1 MNRQQRKRSRAFN
14 WGHWNEDR
22 TQFRRSQINEYKSRR
37 SQKAISAYSIGAR
50 GCHSTLSGPA
60 HTFGPSGV
68 AKVRWRKPL
77 PAIIADAIANSRG
90 LSARLQRG
98 MYMPDEGGKS
108 FAEALERAIIR
119 SQSSVPLLNGPAPE
133 LPAEELKKP
142 MARYRRF

>member
-1 MNRQQRKRSRAFN
+1 MTN
-14 WGHWNEDR
+14 
-22 TQFRRSQINEYKSRR
+22 SQAVI
-37 SQKAISAYSIGAR
+37 
-50 GCHSTLSGPA
+50 
-60 HTFGPSGV
+60 
-68 AKVRWRKPL
+68 
-77 PAIIADAIANSRG
+77 
-90 LSARLQRG
+90 ARLERG

>member
-1 MNRQQRKRSRAFN
+1 MNTRADALKRPYRPTRL
-14 WGHWNEDR
+14 GPEVV
-22 TQFRRSQINEYKSRR
+22 TP
-37 SQKAISAYSIGAR
+37 
-50 GCHSTLSGPA
+50 LSGPA